1 MTLYQFVLEI
11 QDETNF
17 YTQREYVLALS
28 DATAAQYARDFAGHW
43 KRNALYD
50 DKLDVY
56 SAPEGFP
63 QWTLAHCAPV
73 THLTVPVAGKRG
85 TVRVALVPEVTTKT

>member
-1 MTLYQFVLEI
+1 MTLYQIVLEI

-17 YTQREYVLALS
+17 YTQTEYVLAPCE
-28 DATAAQYARDFAGHW
+28 AMAAQYARDFARHW

-63 QWTLAHCAPV
+63 QWMLAHCAPI
-73 THLTVPVAGKRG
+73 THLTVPVAGKLCKI
-85 TVRVALVPEVTTKT
+85 RVALVPEVTTKT